1 MFYYVLFI
9 SYIILYWFKVF
20 YWVRGN
26 EFVVMISFRYYF
38 MVMFG
43 LGSSIG
49 IFFEGVI
56 VDVLVVIFFDDFKV
70 KVSKVCMVEGGYLFV
85 FVYLDESMIFRILF
99 FFFYLR
105 YYMIYMRNL
114 LWLSV
119 RFEEIF
125 FIELYCYF
133 VYILVWIIYCLKY
146 KYD

>member
-1 MFYYVLFI
+1 
-9 SYIILYWFKVF
+9 
-20 YWVRGN
+20 
-26 EFVVMISFRYYF
+26 

-70 KVSKVCMVEGGYLFV
+70 KVSKVCMVEGVYLFV

-105 YYMIYMRNL
+105 YYMIYM
-114 LWLSV
+114 
-119 RFEEIF
+119 IK
-125 FIELYCYF
+125 I
-133 VYILVWIIYCLKY
+133 
-146 KYD
+146 

>member
-1 MFYYVLFI
+1 
-9 SYIILYWFKVF
+9 
-20 YWVRGN
+20 
-26 EFVVMISFRYYF
+26 

-99 FFFYLR
+99 FFFLFT
-105 YYMIYMRNL
+105 
-114 LWLSV
+114 V
-119 RFEEIF
+119 
-125 FIELYCYF
+125 LYD
-133 VYILVWIIYCLKY
+133 L
-146 KYD
+146 YD

>member
-56 VDVLVVIFFDDFKV
+56 VDVLVVILFDDFKV
-70 KVSKVCMVEGGYLFV
+70 KVSKVCMVEGVYLFV

-105 YYMIYMRNL
+105 YYMICMFKIWGDIFYVIIL
-114 LWLSV
+114 L
-119 RFEEIF
+119 FCI
-125 FIELYCYF
+125 
-133 VYILVWIIYCLKY
+133 YISMNYLLLKI
-146 KYD
+146 

>member
-70 KVSKVCMVEGGYLFV
+70 KVSKVCMVEGVYLFV
-85 FVYLDESMIFRILF
+85 FVYLDKSMIFRILI

-105 YYMIYMRNL
+105 YYMIYMIKIWGDIFYVIIL
-114 LWLSV
+114 L
-119 RFEEIF
+119 FCI
-125 FIELYCYF
+125 
-133 VYILVWIIYCLKY
+133 YISMNYLLFKI
-146 KYD
+146 

>member
-1 MFYYVLFI
+1 
-9 SYIILYWFKVF
+9 
-20 YWVRGN
+20 
-26 EFVVMISFRYYF
+26 

-70 KVSKVCMVEGGYLFV
+70 KVSKVCMVEGVYLFV

-105 YYMIYMRNL
+105 YYMICM
-114 LWLSV
+114 
-119 RFEEIF
+119 IK
-125 FIELYCYF
+125 I
-133 VYILVWIIYCLKY
+133 
-146 KYD
+146 